1 MGTELFI
8 TTASM
13 DEGSGTPEEVANSGA
28 LYRVDVG
35 VRGLPPHKFKLNRE

>member
-13 DEGSGTPEEVANSGA
+13 EEGEGTPEEVANSGA
-28 LYRVDVG
+28 LFRVDVG
-35 VRGLPPHKFKLNRE
+35 VQGVAPYKFKLGKQ